1 MSTGATTSNPS
12 HSSLPILLRLFIS
25 SLIVAMPLLAGCRH
39 EATGPQADAY
49 AVRGIDVSAHNG
61 AIDFDAVAADG
72 IHFVMIKASEGT
84 DWQDRSLTRNYAG
97 ARRAGLKVGLYHF
110 FRFDSPG
117 DLQALNFADAASMR
131 PSDMPLVID
140 LEEFGNPRFTPT
152 RQVQARLDSCIAG
165 LRRRG
170 YDVML
175 YTNKRGYSRFIEG
188 RYDSIPL
195 WLCALDEG
203 SPAERNWTIWQHSHR
218 GRVDGVSGNVDL
230 NVFCGDSASFA
241 SFASKGNNHP
251 LRPL

>member
-1 MSTGATTSNPS
+1 
-12 HSSLPILLRLFIS
+12 
-25 SLIVAMPLLAGCRH
+25 MPLLAGCRP
-39 EATGPQADAY
+39 EASGARADTY

-61 AIDFDAVAADG
+61 IIDFDAVAADG
-72 IHFVMIKASEGT
+72 IDFVIIKASEGT
-84 DWQDRSLTRNYAG
+84 DWQDRALTRNYAR

-117 DLQALNFADAASMR
+117 DLQALNFADAASSR
-131 PSDMPLVID
+131 PADLPLVID

-152 RQVQARLDSCIAG
+152 SHVLARLDTCLYH

-195 WLCALDEG
+195 WLCSLESG
-203 SPAERNWTIWQHSHR
+203 SPDARDWTIWQHSHR
-218 GRVDGVSGNVDL
+218 GSVAGVRGNVDL
-230 NVFCGDSASFA
+230 NVFVGDSAAFA
-241 SFASKGNNHP
+241 GFAGHRGRPDNN
-251 LRPL
+251 